1 MHLSVTQFCCNRQC
15 DCPQLMDGSGSHQV
29 CPNVAV
35 KPQSC
40 FVLDARKKVIVTI
53 KRENKGVR
61 LTVQRVSPRSSGAV
75 RLSGQVDEVVMMT
88 MVMMKMRWPFLL
100 HHHHHHTGTPG
111 GGAAAAAALA
121 ASTPKLA
128 ANTREEFNQP
138 IRDGR
143 ENSIISNMNS
153 TGCRPSLAISSF
165 FQESLLMDGS
175 G

>member
-1 MHLSVTQFCCNRQC
+1 MSECCSKTSKLFCFGR
-15 DCPQLMDGSGSHQV
+15 
-29 CPNVAV
+29 
-35 KPQSC
+35 K
-40 FVLDARKKVIVTI
+40 RKKVVVTI
-53 KRENKGVR
+53 KRENKGAR

-111 GGAAAAAALA
+111 GGAAAAAAAALA

-143 ENSIISNMNS
+143 ENSIIRDMNS

-165 FQESLLMDGS
+165 FLQESLLMDGS